1 MLDCIFIDL
10 LFLLVVFGFKH
21 RNLLLNEITI
31 VFFFLLLLNL
41 LYLLGKEIFG
51 DMVEIEISCLCVS
64 YFSNKR

>member
-31 VFFFLLLLNL
+31 VFFPSTFKLT
-41 LYLLGKEIFG
+41 LLGKEIFG
-51 DMVEIEISCLCVS
+51 DMVEIEI
-64 YFSNKR
+64 